1 MNMTFIQNIY
11 RIGANFS
18 KLAESSSAQ
27 LSVAAEYNSPLKEA
41 NTSLGMPLPAQVFS
55 CLLSPRVM
63 SRQHPRQSNVDKV
76 LNVIK

>member
-27 LSVAAEYNSPLKEA
+27 LSVAAE
-41 NTSLGMPLPAQVFS
+41 SLS
-55 CLLSPRVM
+55 E
-63 SRQHPRQSNVDKV
+63 
-76 LNVIK
+76 